1 VEAAKKTLAEL
12 KEVINQTK
20 EKQKVAAADCKR
32 LEKEMADFK
41 NNKDSKLNEI
51 KASSPPL
58 SGDQLL
64 TSYRPTS
71 PTRRRTSARR
81 RLRSRLGRK
90 RCKRLRLSFVSAMNE
105 IVCLKG

>member
-51 KASSPPL
+51 KASASHL
-58 SGDQLL
+58 EVNQLL
-64 TSYRPTS
+64 MGYRPTS

-90 RCKRLRLSFVSAMNE
+90 RYKRLRLSFVSGMDE
-105 IVCLKG
+105 ILYLKG